1 MPAVWTC
8 TIAKMPVYAYRYDN
22 YRQDAGAK
30 GLSKRGPS
38 VGSII
43 MKMYRGVVMHSEFFG
58 KARPC
63 KNVGLHGT
71 ANDMPYVDRIFANL
85 FQVFTCC
92 KGVR

>member
-43 MKMYRGVVMHSEFFG
+43 MKMYVTLG
-58 KARPC
+58 K
-63 KNVGLHGT
+63 L
-71 ANDMPYVDRIFANL
+71 
-85 FQVFTCC
+85 
-92 KGVR
+92 